1 MSELSSHL
9 APWKLD
15 HYAESL
21 HASNRSPA
29 TRRAY
34 LGDAAAFIDF
44 AIAHEAQSPSAV
56 DLSLLRSY
64 LAFMTERGDQ
74 RSSISRRRASLRAYF
89 DFLVERG
96 EISASPADRV
106 GAPKP
111 ESKLPQLAVREQ
123 LETLLDTDW
132 GSAPFDLLDRA
143 VCEVLYGAG
152 LRVSE
157 LCGLTFERVDF
168 EAHSLRV
175 LGKGNKERM
184 VPLHPTAMAAL
195 GRWASEG
202 RPLVHAPG
210 TDEAIIFLN
219 RRGRALGPRDVRRIL
234 DNRVGSGHLHPHAL
248 RHTFAT
254 HLLEGGADLRVVQEL
269 LGHESLTTTQIYTH
283 VSKSRLQQVHA
294 KSHPRG

>member
-1 MSELSSHL
+1 MSDLPSRP

-15 HYAESL
+15 DYAEAL
-21 HASNRSPA
+21 FASNRSPA

-34 LGDAAAFIDF
+34 VSDALAFIDF
-44 AIAHEAQSPSAV
+44 AIERGTKAPAKV
-56 DLSLLRSY
+56 DLTLVRTY

-74 RSSISRRRASLRAYF
+74 RSSISRRRAALRAYF
-89 DFLVERG
+89 DFLVDRG
-96 EISASPADRV
+96 FLTASPAERV

-123 LETLLDTDW
+123 LENLLDVDW
-132 GSAPFDLLDRA
+132 GEEPFDLLDRA

-168 EAHSLRV
+168 RANTLRV

-184 VPLHPTAMAAL
+184 VPLHATAMAAIS
-195 GRWASEG
+195 RWITEG
-202 RPLVHAPG
+202 RPRVHAPG
-210 TDEAIIFLN
+210 TDQAIIFLN
-219 RRGRALGPRDVRRIL
+219 RRGRPLGPRDVRRIL
-234 DNRVGSGHLHPHAL
+234 DNRVGAGHLHPHAL
-248 RHTFAT
+248 RHTYAT

-283 VSKSRLQQVHA
+283 VSKSRLQQVHT

>member
-1 MSELSSHL
+1 MSELPSRPAS
-9 APWKLD
+9 WKLD
-15 HYAESL
+15 HYADSL
-21 HASNRSPA
+21 YASNRSPA

-34 LGDAAAFIDF
+34 LGDTLAFIDF
-44 AIAHEAQSPSAV
+44 ALEHGATTPKKV
-56 DLSLLRSY
+56 DLALVRTY

-74 RSSISRRRASLRAYF
+74 RSSISRRRAALRAYF

-96 EISASPADRV
+96 VIGSSPADRV

-123 LETLLDTDW
+123 LENLLDAEW
-132 GSAPFDLLDRA
+132 GDEPFDLLDRA

-157 LCGLTFERVDF
+157 LCSLTFDRVDF
-168 EAHSLRV
+168 QAHTLRV
-175 LGKGNKERM
+175 IGKGNKERV
-184 VPLHPTAMAAL
+184 VPLHPTAMEAVS
-195 GRWASEG
+195 RWAKEG
-202 RPLVHAPG
+202 RPRVHAPG
-210 TDEAIIFLN
+210 TDSAILFLN

-248 RHTFAT
+248 RHTYAT